1 MVMMVVMVAPEI
13 SVMVMVVSKLE
24 VIFRSRLF
32 VHRVQ
37 ERRRIGNRFQQFGK
51 RCLDTAEPSRQQQ
64 PEQVRLSELGDRRR
78 G

>member
-13 SVMVMVVSKLE
+13 SVMMMVVMISKLE

-37 ERRRIGNRFQQFGK
+37 ERRRIGNRFQQLGK
-51 RCLDTAEPSRQQQ
+51 RIRLQGLVRIWCRCGLRHAERCHRAQ
-64 PEQVRLSELGDRRR
+64 
-78 G
+78 